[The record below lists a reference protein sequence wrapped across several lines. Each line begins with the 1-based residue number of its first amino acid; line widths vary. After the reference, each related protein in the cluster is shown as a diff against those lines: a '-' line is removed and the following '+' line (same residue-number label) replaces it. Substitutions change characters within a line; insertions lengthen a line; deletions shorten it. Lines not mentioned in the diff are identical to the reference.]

1 MTGQDTSEISG
12 EAYGDIRD
20 DLKNIERLKLRSYV
34 ARMFTLLG
42 TGTFFNGFD
51 TAMIGSV
58 IPALIIV
65 LHMSIIQVGNVAA
78 SAFIG
83 AFVGA
88 LTFGIISETYGRKV
102 AYIVS
107 ILEYGIFGIATGLA
121 STYVPIYA
129 LRLISGFGI
138 GGETIAASALITE
151 FVPTMRRGF
160 MVVAYESLYAWGIFI
175 APLASAGIFSIFGL
189 AVGWRVVFFLL
200 AIPVTAGLISIF
212 ALWESPRWL
221 LQRGKTNEARV
232 IINKMEKRAKSDKL
246 DAELAEVDRVIDNT
260 EISSK
265 PTKYGELFSKQYRK
279 RTGFN
284 WVMWFTFFF
293 INYGVFIW
301 LPEEYTSIGHLPASL
316 SLALTAATGGISV
329 VIIYVVVMLTDRVG
343 RKPIFITGYCVAL
356 AGLIF
361 GLVEALVYHDVQ
373 WSVLF
378 VVSTLAFAASA
389 GLGVTSLY
397 VYTGELFPTRMRA
410 WALSAGNAILWLAGI
425 VGVETVG
432 LILAAGHSSAIGVG
446 YVFLTF
452 IAVAI
457 VGLIITAVYGI
468 ETKQKILE
476 NLSP

>member
-1 MTGQDTSEISG
+1 MTTETQKTE
-12 EAYGDIRD
+12 DIKN
-20 DLKNIERLKLRSYV
+20 DLKTIERLKLRSYM

-88 LTFGIISETYGRKV
+88 LTFGVISETYGRKV
-102 AYIVS
+102 AFIVS
-107 ILEYGIFGIATGLA
+107 ILEYGIFGIATGLV

-175 APLASAGIFSIFGL
+175 APLAAAGIFSVFGL
-189 AVGWRVVFFLL
+189 AVGWRVLFFLL
-200 AIPVTAGLISIF
+200 AIPVTAGLISVF

-221 LQRGKTNEARV
+221 LQRGKITQARL
-232 IINKMEKRAKSDKL
+232 IISKIEKISKSDKGEA
-246 DAELAEVDRVIDNT
+246 DLAEVDKVIDAT

-301 LPEEYTSIGHLPASL
+301 LPEVYTSIGKLPATL

-343 RKPIFITGYCVAL
+343 RKPIFITGYSVAFVGL
-356 AGLIF
+356 LFGLI
-361 GLVEALVYHDVQ
+361 EALVYHNVQ
-373 WSVLF
+373 WPVLF
-378 VVSTLAFAASA
+378 IVSTLAFAASA

-410 WALSAGNAILWLAGI
+410 WALSAGNAILWLSGI

-432 LILAAGHSSAIGVG
+432 LILSAGKSAAIGMG

-452 IAVAI
+452 LVVAVIGLVITI
-457 VGLIITAVYGI
+457 VFGI